1 MNEGITIEELEEA
14 AKPLV
19 ELLRE
24 KGHPLLTVLVTSR
37 SVNLVEAVK
46 GAPLSTMIEV
56 RYEEKRETY
65 P

>member
-1 MNEGITIEELEEA
+1 MNEGITIEELKEA

-37 SVNLVEAVK
+37 SVNLVEAFK
-46 GAPLSTMIEV
+46 GAPLEYDD
-56 RYEEKRETY
+56 RAEGGDENA
-65 P
+65 